1 MFRVDLSGNRILR
14 LDRKRFADFGLR
26 ERTHLQQWMADTPD
40 ALGEELLIIQQ
51 EFDGFADTR
60 ERLDLLALDKSGQLV
75 IIENKLDDTG
85 RDVVWQALKYA
96 AYCSTLKKAQVLDIF
111 QRYLDRHGDGG
122 DAETKISEFLDED
135 SLDEVVLNAG
145 TDQRIIF
152 IAANFRREVTASV
165 LWLLDHRVRAQCFRV
180 IPYGY
185 GEELFIDVQ
194 QIIPTPEAEDFM
206 ISMAEK
212 EDEEES
218 VGGAQRLRHEM
229 RLAFWELTLE
239 ALSKQGVSLY
249 QNISPS
255 KDYWLNAGT
264 GVSGCAYS
272 LHFLRTEARVVLDL
286 HRRNKEENKWLFD
299 RLEAQRE
306 QLERDFGGTLQWRR
320 MDDRKSSRIDLSR
333 SFDSYNRDM
342 WPEIAKWLAEHVGR
356 LESAFKPRLQRLNR
370 ELKTGAGQAVG
381 QVGREAV

>member
-1 MFRVDLSGNRILR
+1 MFRVDLSENRILK
-14 LDRKRFADFGLR
+14 LDQKRFADFGLR

-135 SLDEVVLNAG
+135 SLDEIVLNAG

-152 IAANFRREVTASV
+152 IAANFRREVTAAV

-206 ISMAEK
+206 VSMAAK
-212 EDEEES
+212 EDEEDS
-218 VGGAQRLRHEM
+218 VGDAQRRSHEV
-229 RLAFWELTLE
+229 RFAFWERALE
-239 ALSKQGVSLY
+239 ALSEQGVSLY

-255 KDYWLNAGT
+255 KDHWLSAGT
-264 GVSGCAYS
+264 GVAGCAYS

-286 HRRNKEENKWLFD
+286 QRGSKEENKWLFD
-299 RLEAQRE
+299 RLEGQRE
-306 QLERDFGGTLQWRR
+306 QLERDFGGPLEWRR
-320 MDDRKSSRIDLSR
+320 MEDRKSSRIDLSR
-333 SFDSYNRDM
+333 SFDSYNKEV
-342 WPEIAKWLAEHVGR
+342 WPEIAKWLAEHVSR
-356 LESAFKPRLQRLNR
+356 LERAFKPHLQRLNR
-370 ELKTGAGQAVG
+370 ELKARGGQPPDAT
-381 QVGREAV
+381 

>member
-1 MFRVDLSGNRILR
+1 MFRVDLSTNRILK
-14 LDRKRFADFGLR
+14 LDQKRFSDFGLR

-111 QRYLDRHGDGG
+111 QRYLDRHDGG
-122 DAETKISEFLDED
+122 DAGTKISEFLDED

-145 TDQRIIF
+145 TDQRLIF
-152 IAANFRREVTASV
+152 IAANFRREVTAAV

-194 QIIPTPEAEDFM
+194 QIIPTPEAQDFM
-206 ISMAEK
+206 ISMAAK
-212 EDEEES
+212 EHEEES
-218 VGGAQRLRHEM
+218 VGGAQRRSHEM
-229 RLAFWELTLE
+229 RRAFWERALE
-239 ALSKQGVSLY
+239 ALSEQGVSLY

-255 KDYWLNAGT
+255 KDHWLSAGT
-264 GVSGCAYS
+264 GVAACAYS

-286 HRRNKEENKWLFD
+286 QRGSKEENKWLFD
-299 RLEAQRE
+299 RLEEQRE
-306 QLERDFGGTLQWRR
+306 QLERDFGGTLEWRR
-320 MDDRKSSRIDLSR
+320 MDDKKSSRIDMSR
-333 SFDSYNRDM
+333 SFDSYNKDV
-342 WPEIAKWLAEHVGR
+342 WPEITKWLAEHVSR
-356 LESAFKPRLQRLNR
+356 LESAFKPHLQRLNR
-370 ELKTGAGQAVG
+370 ELKARAGQPRNAT
-381 QVGREAV
+381 

>member
-1 MFRVDLSGNRILR
+1 MFRVDLSENRILK
-14 LDRKRFADFGLR
+14 LDQKRFADFGLR

-122 DAETKISEFLDED
+122 NAETKISEFLDED
-135 SLDEVVLNAG
+135 SLDEIVLNAG

-152 IAANFRREVTASV
+152 IAANFRREVTAAV

-206 ISMAEK
+206 VSMAAK
-212 EDEEES
+212 EDEEDS
-218 VGGAQRLRHEM
+218 VGDAQRRSHEV
-229 RLAFWELTLE
+229 RFAFWERALE
-239 ALSKQGVSLY
+239 ALSEQGVSLY

-255 KDYWLNAGT
+255 KDHWLSAGT
-264 GVSGCAYS
+264 GVAGCAYS

-286 HRRNKEENKWLFD
+286 QRGSKEENKWLFD
-299 RLEAQRE
+299 RLEGQRE
-306 QLERDFGGTLQWRR
+306 QLERDFGGPLEWRR
-320 MDDRKSSRIDLSR
+320 MEDRKSSRIDLSR
-333 SFDSYNRDM
+333 SFDSYNKEV
-342 WPEIAKWLAEHVGR
+342 WPEIAKWLAEHVSR
-356 LESAFKPRLQRLNR
+356 LERAFKPHLQRLNR
-370 ELKTGAGQAVG
+370 ELKARGGQPPDAT
-381 QVGREAV
+381 

>member
-1 MFRVDLSGNRILR
+1 MFRVDLSENRILK
-14 LDRKRFADFGLR
+14 LDQKRFADFGLR

-60 ERLDLLALDKSGQLV
+60 ERLDLLALDKTGQLV

-96 AYCSTLKKAQVLDIF
+96 ASCSTLKKAQVLDIF
-111 QRYLDRHGDGG
+111 QRYLDRHRDGG

-152 IAANFRREVTASV
+152 IAANFRREVTAAV

-206 ISMAEK
+206 VSMAEK

-218 VGGAQRLRHEM
+218 VGGVQRRSHEL
-229 RLAFWELTLE
+229 RLAFWERALETLSE
-239 ALSKQGVSLY
+239 QGVSLY
-249 QNISPS
+249 QNVSPS
-255 KDYWLNAGT
+255 KDQWLSAGT

-272 LHFLRTEARVVLDL
+272 LHFLRTEARVTLDL
-286 HRRNKEENKWLFD
+286 QRGNKDENKWLFD
-299 RLEAQRE
+299 RLKAQRE

-320 MDDRKSSRIDLSR
+320 MDDRKSSRIDWSR
-333 SFDSYNRDM
+333 SFDSYSRDV
-342 WPEIAKWLAEHVGR
+342 WPEVAKWLAEHISR
-356 LESAFKPRLQRLNR
+356 LESAFKPHLQRLNR
-370 ELKTGAGQAVG
+370 ELKARGGPPQDAT
-381 QVGREAV
+381 

>member
-1 MFRVDLSGNRILR
+1 MFHVDLSANRILK
-14 LDRKRFADFGLR
+14 LDQKRFADFGLR
-26 ERTHLQQWMADTPD
+26 ERTHLQRWMADTPD

-96 AYCSTLKKAQVLDIF
+96 AYCSTLKKAQVLDIY
-111 QRYLDRHGDGG
+111 QRYLDRDGDGG
-122 DAETKISEFLDED
+122 NAETKISEFLDED

-152 IAANFRREVTASV
+152 IAANFRREVTAAV
-165 LWLLDHRVRAQCFRV
+165 LWLIDHRVRAQCFRV

-194 QIIPTPEAEDFM
+194 QIIPTPEAVDFM

-212 EDEEES
+212 EDEKET
-218 VGGAQRLRHEM
+218 VGGAQRRSHEM
-229 RLAFWELTLE
+229 RFAFWEQALQ
-239 ALSKQGVSLY
+239 ALSEHGVSLY
-249 QNISPS
+249 QNVSPS
-255 KDYWLNAGT
+255 KDHWLSAGT
-264 GVSGCAYS
+264 GVAACAYS

-286 HRRNKEENKWLFD
+286 QRGSKEENKWLFD
-299 RLEAQRE
+299 RLEEQRE
-306 QLERDFGGTLQWRR
+306 QLERDFGGTLEWRR
-320 MDDRKSSRIDLSR
+320 MDDKKSSRIDLSR
-333 SFDSYNRDM
+333 SFDSYNRDV
-342 WPEIAKWLAEHVGR
+342 WPEITKWLAEHVSR
-356 LESAFKPRLQRLNR
+356 LESAFKPRLQGLNR
-370 ELKTGAGQAVG
+370 ELKAGGG
-381 QVGREAV
+381 QPHDAT

>member
-1 MFRVDLSGNRILR
+1 MFRVDLQENRILK
-14 LDRKRFADFGLR
+14 LDQKRFSDFGLR

-135 SLDEVVLNAG
+135 SLDEVVLNSG

-152 IAANFRREVTASV
+152 IAANFRREVTAAV
-165 LWLLDHRVRAQCFRV
+165 LWLIDHRVRAQCFRV

-185 GEELFIDVQ
+185 GEELFIDLQ
-194 QIIPTPEAEDFM
+194 QIIPTPEAVDFM

-218 VGGAQRLRHEM
+218 LGGAQRRSHEI
-229 RLAFWELTLE
+229 RAAFWERALE
-239 ALSKQGVSLY
+239 ALSEQGVSLY

-255 KDYWLNAGT
+255 KDHWLSAGT
-264 GVSGCAYS
+264 GISGCVYS
-272 LHFLRTEARVVLDL
+272 LHFLRTEARVLLDL
-286 HRRNKEENKWLFD
+286 QRSSKEENKWLFD
-299 RLEAQRE
+299 RLKAQRE
-306 QLERDFGGTLQWRR
+306 QLERDFGGPLEWRR
-320 MDDRKSSRIDLSR
+320 MDDKKSSRIDWSR
-333 SFDSYNRDM
+333 SFDSYNKEV
-342 WPEIAKWLAEHVGR
+342 WPEIAKWLAEHVRR
-356 LESAFKPRLQRLNR
+356 LEVAFKPRLQHLNR
-370 ELKTGAGQAVG
+370 ELKARGGPPQDAT
-381 QVGREAV
+381 

>member
-1 MFRVDLSGNRILR
+1 MFRVDLSENRILK
-14 LDRKRFADFGLR
+14 LDQKRFADFGLR

-60 ERLDLLALDKSGQLV
+60 ERLDLLALDKTGQLV

-111 QRYLDRHGDGG
+111 QRYLDRHRDGG

-152 IAANFRREVTASV
+152 IAANFRREVTAAV

-206 ISMAEK
+206 VSMAEK

-218 VGGAQRLRHEM
+218 VGGVQRRSHEL
-229 RLAFWELTLE
+229 RLAFWERALE
-239 ALSKQGVSLY
+239 ALSEQGVSLY
-249 QNISPS
+249 QNVSPS
-255 KDYWLNAGT
+255 KDQWLSAGT

-272 LHFLRTEARVVLDL
+272 LHFLRTEARVTLDL
-286 HRRNKEENKWLFD
+286 QRGNKDENKWLFD
-299 RLEAQRE
+299 RLKAQRE

-320 MDDRKSSRIDLSR
+320 MDDRKSSRIDWSR
-333 SFDSYNRDM
+333 SFDSYSRDV
-342 WPEIAKWLAEHVGR
+342 WPEIAEWLAEHVSR
-356 LESAFKPRLQRLNR
+356 LESAFKPHLQRLNR
-370 ELKTGAGQAVG
+370 ELKTRGGPAQDAT
-381 QVGREAV
+381 

>member
-1 MFRVDLSGNRILR
+1 MFRVDLSENRILK
-14 LDRKRFADFGLR
+14 LDQKRFADFGLR
-26 ERTHLQQWMADTPD
+26 ERKHLQQWMADAPD

-135 SLDEVVLNAG
+135 SLDEIVLNAG

-152 IAANFRREVTASV
+152 IAANFRREVTAAV

-206 ISMAEK
+206 VSMAAK
-212 EDEEES
+212 EDEEDS
-218 VGGAQRLRHEM
+218 VGDAQRRSHEV
-229 RLAFWELTLE
+229 RFAFWERALE
-239 ALSKQGVSLY
+239 ALSEQGVSLY

-255 KDYWLNAGT
+255 KDHWLSAGT
-264 GVSGCAYS
+264 GVAGCAYS

-286 HRRNKEENKWLFD
+286 QRGSKEENKWLFD
-299 RLEAQRE
+299 RLEGQRE
-306 QLERDFGGTLQWRR
+306 QLERDFGGPLEWRR
-320 MDDRKSSRIDLSR
+320 MEDRKSSRIDLSR
-333 SFDSYNRDM
+333 SFDSYNKEV
-342 WPEIAKWLAEHVGR
+342 WPEIAKWLAEHVSR
-356 LESAFKPRLQRLNR
+356 LERAFKPHLQRLNR
-370 ELKTGAGQAVG
+370 ELKARGGQPPDAT
-381 QVGREAV
+381 

>member
-1 MFRVDLSGNRILR
+1 MFRVDLSENRILK
-14 LDRKRFADFGLR
+14 LDQKRFADFGLR
-26 ERTHLQQWMADTPD
+26 EREHLQQWMADTPD

-60 ERLDLLALDKSGQLV
+60 ERLDLLALDKTGQLV
-75 IIENKLDDTG
+75 IIENKLDETG

-122 DAETKISEFLDED
+122 DAEAKISEFLDED

-152 IAANFRREVTASV
+152 IAANFRREVTAAV

-206 ISMAEK
+206 VSMAEK

-218 VGGAQRLRHEM
+218 VGGVQRRSHEL
-229 RLAFWELTLE
+229 RLAFWERALETLSE
-239 ALSKQGVSLY
+239 QGVSLY

-255 KDYWLNAGT
+255 KDQWLSAGT
-264 GVSGCAYS
+264 GISGCAYS
-272 LHFLRTEARVVLDL
+272 LHFLRTEARVTLDL
-286 HRRNKEENKWLFD
+286 QRGNKDENKWLFD
-299 RLEAQRE
+299 RLKAQRE

-320 MDDRKSSRIDLSR
+320 MDDRKSSRIDWSR
-333 SFDSYNRDM
+333 SFDSYSRDV
-342 WPEIAKWLAEHVGR
+342 WPEIAEWLAEHVSR
-356 LESAFKPRLQRLNR
+356 LESAFKPHLQRLNR
-370 ELKTGAGQAVG
+370 ELKARGGPAQDAN
-381 QVGREAV
+381 

>member
-1 MFRVDLSGNRILR
+1 MFRVDLSENRILK
-14 LDRKRFADFGLR
+14 LDQKRFADFGLR

-122 DAETKISEFLDED
+122 NAETKISEFLDED
-135 SLDEVVLNAG
+135 SLDEIVLNAG

-152 IAANFRREVTASV
+152 IAANFRREVTAAV

-206 ISMAEK
+206 VSMAAK
-212 EDEEES
+212 EDEEDS
-218 VGGAQRLRHEM
+218 VGDAQRRSHEV
-229 RLAFWELTLE
+229 RFAFWERALE
-239 ALSKQGVSLY
+239 ALSEQGVSLY

-255 KDYWLNAGT
+255 KDHWLSAGT
-264 GVSGCAYS
+264 GVAGCAYS

-286 HRRNKEENKWLFD
+286 QRGSKEENKWLFD
-299 RLEAQRE
+299 RLEGQRE
-306 QLERDFGGTLQWRR
+306 QLERDFGGTLEWRR
-320 MDDRKSSRIDLSR
+320 MDDKKSSRIDLSR
-333 SFDSYNRDM
+333 SFDSYNRDV
-342 WPEIAKWLAEHVGR
+342 WPGIAKWLAEHVSR
-356 LESAFKPRLQRLNR
+356 LERAFKPHLQRLNR
-370 ELKTGAGQAVG
+370 ELKARGGQPPDAT
-381 QVGREAV
+381 

>member
-1 MFRVDLSGNRILR
+1 MFRVDLSENRILK
-14 LDRKRFADFGLR
+14 LDQKRFADFGLR
-26 ERTHLQQWMADTPD
+26 ERKHLQQWMADAPD

-135 SLDEVVLNAG
+135 SLDEIVLNAG

-152 IAANFRREVTASV
+152 IAANFRREVTAAV

-194 QIIPTPEAEDFM
+194 QIIPTSEAEDFM
-206 ISMAEK
+206 VSMAAK
-212 EDEEES
+212 EDEEDS
-218 VGGAQRLRHEM
+218 VGDAQRRSHEV
-229 RLAFWELTLE
+229 RFAFWERALE
-239 ALSKQGVSLY
+239 ALSEQGVSLY

-255 KDYWLNAGT
+255 KDHWLSAGT
-264 GVSGCAYS
+264 GVAGCAYS

-286 HRRNKEENKWLFD
+286 QRGSKEENKWLFD
-299 RLEAQRE
+299 RLEGQRE
-306 QLERDFGGTLQWRR
+306 QLERDFGGPLEWRR
-320 MDDRKSSRIDLSR
+320 MEDRKSSRIDLSR
-333 SFDSYNRDM
+333 SFDSYNKEV
-342 WPEIAKWLAEHVGR
+342 WPEIAKWLAEHVSR
-356 LESAFKPRLQRLNR
+356 LERAFKPHLQRLSR
-370 ELKTGAGQAVG
+370 ELKARGGQPPDAT
-381 QVGREAV
+381 

>member
-1 MFRVDLSGNRILR
+1 MFRVDLSENRILK
-14 LDRKRFADFGLR
+14 LDQKRFADFGLR

-60 ERLDLLALDKSGQLV
+60 ERLDLLALDKTGQLV

-111 QRYLDRHGDGG
+111 QRYLDRHRDGG

-152 IAANFRREVTASV
+152 IAANFRREVTAAV

-218 VGGAQRLRHEM
+218 VGGVQRRSHEL
-229 RLAFWELTLE
+229 RLAFWERVLETLSE
-239 ALSKQGVSLY
+239 QGVSLY

-255 KDYWLNAGT
+255 KDQWLSAGT
-264 GVSGCAYS
+264 GISGCAYS
-272 LHFLRTEARVVLDL
+272 LHFLRTEARVTLDL
-286 HRRNKEENKWLFD
+286 QRGNKDENKWLFD
-299 RLEAQRE
+299 RLKAQRE

-320 MDDRKSSRIDLSR
+320 MDDRKSSRIDWSR
-333 SFDSYNRDM
+333 SFDSYSRDV
-342 WPEIAKWLAEHVGR
+342 WPEIAEWLAEHVSR
-356 LESAFKPRLQRLNR
+356 LESAFKPHLQRLNR
-370 ELKTGAGQAVG
+370 ELKTRGGPAQDAT
-381 QVGREAV
+381 

>member
-1 MFRVDLSGNRILR
+1 MFRVDLSENRILK
-14 LDRKRFADFGLR
+14 LDQKRFADFGLR

-111 QRYLDRHGDGG
+111 QRYLDQQGDGG
-122 DAETKISEFLDED
+122 DAETKISDFLEED

-145 TDQRIIF
+145 TDQRLIF
-152 IAANFRREVTASV
+152 IAASFRREVTAAV

-206 ISMAEK
+206 IRMAEK
-212 EDEEES
+212 ENEEES
-218 VGGAQRLRHEM
+218 VGGAQRRSHEV
-229 RLAFWELTLE
+229 RAAFWERALE
-239 ALSKQGVSLY
+239 ALSDQGVSLY

-255 KDYWLNAGT
+255 KDQWLSAGT
-264 GVSGCAYS
+264 GISGCVYS
-272 LHFLRTEARVVLDL
+272 LHLLRTEVRVSLDL
-286 HRRNKEENKWLFD
+286 QRGSKEENKWLFD
-299 RLEAQRE
+299 RLQEQRE
-306 QLERDFGGTLQWRR
+306 QLERDFGGTLEWRR
-320 MDDRKSSRIDLSR
+320 MDDKKSSRIDMSR
-333 SFDSYNRDM
+333 SFDSYNRDV
-342 WPEIAKWLAEHVGR
+342 WPEITKWLVEHINR
-356 LESAFKPRLQRLNR
+356 LESAFKPHLQRLNR
-370 ELKTGAGQAVG
+370 ELKASAGQPRDAT
-381 QVGREAV
+381 

>member
-1 MFRVDLSGNRILR
+1 MFRVDLSENRILK
-14 LDRKRFADFGLR
+14 LDQKRFADFGLR

-51 EFDGFADTR
+51 EFDGFAATR

-85 RDVVWQALKYA
+85 RDVAWQALKYA

-122 DAETKISEFLDED
+122 NAETKISEFLDED
-135 SLDEVVLNAG
+135 SLDEIVLNAG

-152 IAANFRREVTASV
+152 IAANFRREVTAAV

-206 ISMAEK
+206 VSMAAK
-212 EDEEES
+212 EDEEDS
-218 VGGAQRLRHEM
+218 VGDAQRRSHEV
-229 RLAFWELTLE
+229 RFAFWERALE
-239 ALSKQGVSLY
+239 ALSEQGVSLY

-255 KDYWLNAGT
+255 KDHWLSAGT
-264 GVSGCAYS
+264 GVAGCAYS

-286 HRRNKEENKWLFD
+286 QRGSKEENKWLFD
-299 RLEAQRE
+299 RLAGQRE
-306 QLERDFGGTLQWRR
+306 QLERDFGGPLEWRR
-320 MDDRKSSRIDLSR
+320 MEDRKSSRIDLSR
-333 SFDSYNRDM
+333 SFDSYNKEV
-342 WPEIAKWLAEHVGR
+342 WPEIAKWLAEHVSR
-356 LESAFKPRLQRLNR
+356 LERAFKPHLQRLNR
-370 ELKTGAGQAVG
+370 ELKARGGQPPDAT
-381 QVGREAV
+381 

>member
-1 MFRVDLSGNRILR
+1 MFRVDLSENRILK
-14 LDRKRFADFGLR
+14 LDQKRFSDFGLR

-122 DAETKISEFLDED
+122 DAGKKISEFLDED

-145 TDQRIIF
+145 TDQRLIF
-152 IAANFRREVTASV
+152 IAANFRREVTAAV

-194 QIIPTPEAEDFM
+194 QIIPTPEAQDFM
-206 ISMAEK
+206 ISMAAK
-212 EDEEES
+212 EHEEES
-218 VGGAQRLRHEM
+218 VGGAQRRSHEM
-229 RLAFWELTLE
+229 RRAFWERALE
-239 ALSKQGVSLY
+239 ALSEQGVSLY
-249 QNISPS
+249 QNVSPS
-255 KDYWLNAGT
+255 KDHWLSAGT
-264 GVSGCAYS
+264 GISGCVYG
-272 LHFLRTEARVVLDL
+272 LHFLRTEVRVLLDL
-286 HRRNKEENKWLFD
+286 QRGSKEDNKWLFD
-299 RLEAQRE
+299 RLQEQRE
-306 QLERDFGGTLQWRR
+306 QLEREFGGKLEWRR
-320 MDDRKSSRIDLSR
+320 MDDKKSSRIDLSR
-333 SFDSYNRDM
+333 SFDSYNRDV
-342 WPEIAKWLAEHVGR
+342 WPEITTWLAEHINR
-356 LESAFKPRLQRLNR
+356 LESAFKPHLQRLNR
-370 ELKTGAGQAVG
+370 ELKARAGEPRDAT
-381 QVGREAV
+381 

>member
-1 MFRVDLSGNRILR
+1 MFRVDLSENRILK
-14 LDRKRFADFGLR
+14 LDQKRFADFGLR

-111 QRYLDRHGDGG
+111 QRYLDRHRDGG
-122 DAETKISEFLDED
+122 DAETQISEFLDED

-152 IAANFRREVTASV
+152 IAANFRREVTAAV
-165 LWLLDHRVRAQCFRV
+165 LWLLGHRVRAQCFRV

-206 ISMAEK
+206 VSMAEK

-218 VGGAQRLRHEM
+218 VGGVQRRSHEL
-229 RLAFWELTLE
+229 RLAFWERALETLSE
-239 ALSKQGVSLY
+239 QGVSLY

-255 KDYWLNAGT
+255 KDQWLSAGT
-264 GVSGCAYS
+264 GISGCAYS
-272 LHFLRTEARVVLDL
+272 LHFLRTEARVTLDL
-286 HRRNKEENKWLFD
+286 QRGNKDENKWLFD
-299 RLEAQRE
+299 RLKAQRD
-306 QLERDFGGTLQWRR
+306 QLERDFGELLEWRR
-320 MDDRKSSRIDLSR
+320 LDDRKSSRIDLSR
-333 SFDSYNRDM
+333 SFDSYNRDV
-342 WPEIAKWLAEHVGR
+342 WPEVAKWLAEHISR
-356 LESAFKPRLQRLNR
+356 LESAFKPHLQRLNR
-370 ELKTGAGQAVG
+370 ELKARGGPAQDAT
-381 QVGREAV
+381 

>member
-1 MFRVDLSGNRILR
+1 MFRVDLSENRILK
-14 LDRKRFADFGLR
+14 LDQKRFADFGLR

-51 EFDGFADTR
+51 EFDGFAATR

-135 SLDEVVLNAG
+135 SLDEIVLNAG

-152 IAANFRREVTASV
+152 IAANFRREVTAAV

-206 ISMAEK
+206 VSMAAK
-212 EDEEES
+212 EDEEDS
-218 VGGAQRLRHEM
+218 VGDAQRRSHEV
-229 RLAFWELTLE
+229 RFAFWERALE
-239 ALSKQGVSLY
+239 ALSEQGVSLY

-255 KDYWLNAGT
+255 KDHWLSAGT
-264 GVSGCAYS
+264 GVAGCAYS

-286 HRRNKEENKWLFD
+286 QRGSKEENKWLFD
-299 RLEAQRE
+299 RLAGQRE
-306 QLERDFGGTLQWRR
+306 QLERDFGGPLEWRR
-320 MDDRKSSRIDLSR
+320 MEDRKSSRIDLSR
-333 SFDSYNRDM
+333 SFDSYNKEV
-342 WPEIAKWLAEHVGR
+342 WPEIAKWLAEHVSR
-356 LESAFKPRLQRLNR
+356 LERAFKPHLQRLSR
-370 ELKTGAGQAVG
+370 ELKARGGQPPDAT
-381 QVGREAV
+381 

>member
-1 MFRVDLSGNRILR
+1 MFRVDLSENRILK
-14 LDRKRFADFGLR
+14 LDQKRFADFGLR

-60 ERLDLLALDKSGQLV
+60 ERLDLLALDKTGQLV

-111 QRYLDRHGDGG
+111 QRYLDRHRDGG

-152 IAANFRREVTASV
+152 IAANFRREVTAAV

-218 VGGAQRLRHEM
+218 VGGVQRRSHEL
-229 RLAFWELTLE
+229 RLAFWERALETLSE
-239 ALSKQGVSLY
+239 QGVSLY
-249 QNISPS
+249 QNVSPS
-255 KDYWLNAGT
+255 KDQWLSAGT

-272 LHFLRTEARVVLDL
+272 LHFLRTEARVTLDL
-286 HRRNKEENKWLFD
+286 QRGNKDENKWLFD
-299 RLEAQRE
+299 RLKAQRE

-320 MDDRKSSRIDLSR
+320 MDDRKSSRIDWSR
-333 SFDSYNRDM
+333 SFDSYSRDV
-342 WPEIAKWLAEHVGR
+342 WPEVAKWLAEHISR
-356 LESAFKPRLQRLNR
+356 LESAFKPHLQRLNR
-370 ELKTGAGQAVG
+370 ELKARGGPAQDAT
-381 QVGREAV
+381 

>member
-1 MFRVDLSGNRILR
+1 MFRVDLQENRILK
-14 LDRKRFADFGLR
+14 LDQKRFSDFGLR

-60 ERLDLLALDKSGQLV
+60 ERLDLLALDKNGQLV

-152 IAANFRREVTASV
+152 IAANFRREVTAAV
-165 LWLLDHRVRAQCFRV
+165 LWLIDHRVRAQCFRV

-194 QIIPTPEAEDFM
+194 QIIPTPEAVDFM

-212 EDEEES
+212 ENEEES
-218 VGGAQRLRHEM
+218 VGGAQRRSHEI
-229 RLAFWELTLE
+229 RAAFWERALE
-239 ALSKQGVSLY
+239 ALSEHGVSLY

-255 KDYWLNAGT
+255 KDQWLSAGT
-264 GVSGCAYS
+264 GISGCAYS

-286 HRRNKEENKWLFD
+286 QRGSKEENKWLFD
-299 RLEAQRE
+299 RLEEQRE
-306 QLERDFGGTLQWRR
+306 QLERDFGGTLEWRR
-320 MDDRKSSRIDLSR
+320 MDDKKSSRIDLSR
-333 SFDSYNRDM
+333 SFDSYNKAV
-342 WPEIAKWLAEHVGR
+342 WPEITKWLAEHISR
-356 LESAFKPRLQRLNR
+356 LESAFKPRLQRLSR
-370 ELKTGAGQAVG
+370 ELKARG
-381 QVGREAV
+381 GRPQDAT

>member
-1 MFRVDLSGNRILR
+1 MFRVDLSENRILK
-14 LDRKRFADFGLR
+14 LDQKRFADFGLR

-60 ERLDLLALDKSGQLV
+60 ERLDLLALDKTGQLM

-111 QRYLDRHGDGG
+111 QRYLDRHRDGG

-152 IAANFRREVTASV
+152 IAANFRREVTAAV

-218 VGGAQRLRHEM
+218 VGGVQRRSHEL
-229 RLAFWELTLE
+229 RLAFWERALETLSE
-239 ALSKQGVSLY
+239 QGVSLY
-249 QNISPS
+249 QNVSPS
-255 KDYWLNAGT
+255 KDQWLSAGT
-264 GVSGCAYS
+264 GISGCAYS
-272 LHFLRTEARVVLDL
+272 LHFLRTEARVTLDL
-286 HRRNKEENKWLFD
+286 QRGNKDENKWLFD
-299 RLEAQRE
+299 RLKAQRE

-320 MDDRKSSRIDLSR
+320 MDDRKSSRIDWSR
-333 SFDSYNRDM
+333 SFDSYSRDV
-342 WPEIAKWLAEHVGR
+342 WPEIAEWLAEHVSR
-356 LESAFKPRLQRLNR
+356 LESAFKPHLQRLNR
-370 ELKTGAGQAVG
+370 ELKTRGGPAQDAT
-381 QVGREAV
+381 